1 MRGPSGPLSV
11 QARVSVRGPSGPL
24 PPKAAN
30 RLRRPKAGDLSGLV
44 LRPSGGAGLKVA
56 RIALALVGAAY
67 VATFAAN
74 SLERVR
80 VFTAD
85 SMNYVDVAR
94 RVAAGDGL
102 VQSTGGFNQPFY
114 LSGDLDLPSA
124 FTAQPPGYPLAIASL
139 SGLGVEAADAAL
151 VVSAL
156 ACAAVLLLVYLLGRR
171 IGGGVGGAAALG
183 AALLFGP
190 LTHLGRAALSECLAV
205 AVVLLF
211 FLLLDRQLGRPP
223 GARVFRSA
231 GGGDSTSPPASGGRP
246 QLGRALLGALAL
258 GLLAGAAF
266 GLRYS
271 LWPLPPVGLAALWF
285 AGAARRAPAR
295 LLRLAAFAAGAFLP
309 MAWVL
314 GRNLA
319 VDGRLLPAAMPA
331 ATTLPE
337 NLGRAVAAAFGGWR
351 STALGNWPDAALL
364 VVALALLG
372 ALAVRAASVPD
383 GPRIGIASRL
393 PLLIG
398 LWAVLY
404 LAAVVWR
411 ATLANFDPIGVRL
424 ALPATVPLIPVFG
437 GLVAAAV
444 AGAAAAARK
453 RLARRGAVRAPLLA
467 GRWLAPAIL
476 ALCFGAAFARE
487 AALWSSGHDAR
498 ATEFRSER
506 QQWLRDHTGPGD
518 LIVGGGTMDVPFLFP
533 GRFAISYAGLP
544 YTEVLTNSGLER
556 IADRHCPDFD
566 RLLLVVRPT
575 VELGGTRSDE
585 DPTDWLGPFIADA
598 RAGRHEAY
606 PLLQPLA
613 VLDEARVYRIACRD

>member
-1 MRGPSGPLSV
+1 MTSEGG
-11 QARVSVRGPSGPL
+11 RVVRI
-24 PPKAAN
+24 
-30 RLRRPKAGDLSGLV
+30 V
-44 LRPSGGAGLKVA
+44 LT
-56 RIALALVGAAY
+56 LVGAAY

-80 VFTAD
+80 AFTAD

-124 FTAQPPGYPLAIASL
+124 FAAQPPGYPLAISSL
-139 SGLGVEAADAAL
+139 ARLGVDAADAAL

-156 ACAAVLLLVYLLGRR
+156 AYAAVLLLVYLLGRR
-171 IGGGVGGAAALG
+171 IGGDVAGAAGLG
-183 AALLFGP
+183 AALLFVP
-190 LTHLGRAALSECLAV
+190 LTHLGRAALSECLGV
-205 AVVLLF
+205 AGVLLF
-211 FLLLDRQLGRPP
+211 LLLLDRHLERPP
-223 GARVFRSA
+223 GARVLRPAA
-231 GGGDSTSPPASGGRP
+231 GDGLTPAPVPGGRP
-246 QLGRALLGALAL
+246 QLGRALLYVFAL

-266 GLRYS
+266 GIRYS
-271 LWPLPPVGLAALWF
+271 LWPLPAVGVAALWF
-285 AGAARRAPAR
+285 VGAARREPAR
-295 LLRLAAFAAGAFLP
+295 LLRGAGRRSGAGLAAFAAGAFLP
-309 MAWVL
+309 MASVL

-337 NLGRAVAAAFGGWR
+337 NLGRAVAAVLGGWR

-364 VVALALLG
+364 VVTLALLG
-372 ALAVRAASVPD
+372 ALAVRAASDPD
-383 GPRIGIASRL
+383 GSRIGTAPRL

-424 ALPATVPLIPVFG
+424 ALPATVALIPVFG
-437 GLVAAAV
+437 GLITAAV
-444 AGAAAAARK
+444 AGAAASSGPQSS
-453 RLARRGAVRAPLLA
+453 ARRGATHAASNRTAPRPAPIHLRGEMRRALLA
-467 GRWLAPAIL
+467 PRWLPAVIL

-487 AALWSSGHDAR
+487 AALWSGGRDAR
-498 ATEFRSER
+498 TVEFRSER

-518 LIVGGGTMDVPFLFP
+518 LVIGGGTMDVPFLFP

-544 YTEVLTNSGLER
+544 YTEVLTYRDLER
-556 IADRHCPDFD
+556 IADRHCPNFD

-575 VELGGTRSDE
+575 VQLGGARSDD
-585 DPTDWLGPFIADA
+585 DPSDWLGPFIADA

-606 PLLQPLA
+606 PLLEPQA
-613 VLDEARVYRIACRD
+613 VLGEARVYRIACR